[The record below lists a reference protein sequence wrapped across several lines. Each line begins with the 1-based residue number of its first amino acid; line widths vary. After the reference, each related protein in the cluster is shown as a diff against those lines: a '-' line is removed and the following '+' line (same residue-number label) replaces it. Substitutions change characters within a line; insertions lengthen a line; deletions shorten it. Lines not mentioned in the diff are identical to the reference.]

1 MSDKNIFLKGV
12 TPKKFHPYVVS
23 LFLPQKNYNMDK
35 NKEIKFVGQ
44 PILKQILKLI
54 DAVNIQSLIKKHQS
68 DHYYKAFKTRTHLT
82 TMLFGILSRC
92 DSMTEIC
99 EGLRALGGKLNH
111 LGMEK
116 APAKSTASDGL
127 RNRSHV
133 FFEDLYFTL
142 VKKYQSFLSDSRTFG
157 LTFKEVLLIDS
168 TTIRLFSDILKGV
181 GRNPKGD
188 GKKKGG
194 LKVHMLIDAVQS
206 VGRFVKITAAKVHDK
221 NFLKSLELISHSMI
235 VFDRAYNYYHQFAL
249 WTERQVFFVTRLKK
263 NAVYTVVEEL
273 RKHYRKKGQAKVLSD
288 EIIELEYNPEDDN
301 GKKQTKVVKKI
312 RLRKVCYQDE
322 KDRYYEFLINNFDI
336 TAEEVAFLY
345 KKRWGI
351 EIMFKKMKQNF
362 QLHYFYGENV
372 NAIYTQVWCTL
383 IAQLLL
389 TVIQK
394 IAKVKKAFSVVASL
408 VRIHLISMLDLNQL
422 LRSNNRMFSKQN
434 YSPPGQLSIN
444 WGGV

>member
-1 MSDKNIFLKGV
+1 MSKITETRGKG
-12 TPKKFHPYVVS
+12 KI
-23 LFLPQKNYNMDK
+23 N
-35 NKEIKFVGQ
+35 EIKFVGQ
-44 PILKQILKLI
+44 PIFKQVISLI
-54 DAVNIQSLIKKHQS
+54 DAVNIQGLIQKHNS
-68 DHYYKAFKTRTHLT
+68 DKYYKAFKSRMHLV

-111 LGMEK
+111 LGFAK
-116 APAKSTASDGL
+116 APAKSTACDGL
-127 RNRSHV
+127 RNRPSE
-133 FFEDLYFTL
+133 FFEDLYFSL
-142 VKKYQSFLSDSRTFG
+142 VKKYQSFLSDSRTYG

-181 GRNPKGD
+181 GRNPIGD

-206 VGRFVKITAAKVHDK
+206 VGRFIKITAAKVHDQ

-235 VFDRAYNYYHQFAL
+235 VFDRAYNYYQQFAL
-249 WTERQVFFVTRLKK
+249 WTEKQVYFVTRMKK
-263 NAVYTVVEEL
+263 NALFTVIEVK
-273 RKHYRKKGQAKVLSD
+273 RTHYRKKGQAKVLSD
-288 EIIELEYNPEDDN
+288 EIIEMEYNPEDET
-301 GKKQTKVVKKI
+301 GKKNMKETRKL
-312 RLRKVCYQDE
+312 RLRRVRYQDIQN
-322 KDRYYEFLINNFDI
+322 RYYEFLTNNFEI
-336 TAEEVAFLY
+336 EAEEVAFLY

-351 EIMFKKMKQNF
+351 ELLFKKMKQNF

-394 IAKVKKAFSVVASL
+394 ISQAKKAFSVVASL
-408 VRIHLISMLDLNQL
+408 VRIHLISLLDVYEL
-422 LRSNNRMFSKQN
+422 LRSTRRTFNKRTG
-434 YSPPGQLSIN
+434 SPPILQLSLN
-444 WGGV
+444 L